1 MANQINF
8 YESLNDLPSDIIN
21 GNIYFILKNDKIA
34 ELKVD
39 LNNER
44 YTVKTDIP
52 EATEDNSGLMSIEDK
67 KKLIPIIIE
76 KFSDS
81 DVNIDTIDGKDFNF
95 LQNIKIKNDQI
106 LTQNSIAGVEVVP
119 VMEDDPI
126 QENRVEIVSTD
137 DGFKLILHLNI
148 PRGKTGD
155 VGPIGPVGPRGKA
168 SRIGEVRA
176 TIDEEDGEPDVVVDY
191 NTTETEDEVITDL
204 NFNFLN
210 LKGDKGDKGDEG
222 EKGIQGERGP
232 QGKVANID
240 FKFQSGTTAGV
251 ERIDRE
257 TYEEDGQEL
266 VKLTYVVNV
275 PHGDKGDKGDSFRI
289 SRSDFTSEE
298 DMYAAL
304 DEEIIEDD
312 ENPSGIPLNT
322 FVLLTL
328 PQADP
333 VNGKLYYRPIE
344 KIDPPAEGEEDKRL
358 IYITDMSPTQPQ
370 FSVERNVSIIPW
382 NQTGEVNINN
392 EQLDHPKLNFTLPRG
407 KPMDFGEVDANITY
421 DNNSNAPSIEV
432 ETNNVLNENDPDY
445 RRQDIDFKFKN
456 LGKIYSATASANNNV
471 GVPNVTVTPSIEDN
485 KQKLHFTFSNIK
497 GEQGIQGI
505 EGPMPRLKPE
515 INLTVTPGDSSQDPA
530 GTASWSEEE
539 GLKVLNISLT
549 NVKGQDG
556 NIANISY
563 SGDGNAVSDLTYVN
577 RNLTVK
583 KDYQFATEEY
593 VNNKTSQVIQVS
605 KGGTGQT
612 SLILDNILLGN
623 GTDPIK
629 TINVLPVTLGGTGQT
644 SFTRNQ
650 ILLGQGQNNI
660 GSIETISGA
669 LYATNSTDAPHF
681 GTLPIQQGG
690 TGKTGFVNNA
700 IVVGN
705 SNNELKQ
712 INSSKGAFYS
722 TGTNEELQF
731 GILPVTL
738 GGTGAITAE
747 QARINIGSPRAEI
760 EVNSVQ
766 PTVQPE
772 DTIDYILSFTN
783 VLSPINNGD

>member
-8 YESLNDLPSDIIN
+8 YESLNDLPSKREN
-21 GNIYFILKNDKIA
+21 GNIYFILKDDNIA

-52 EATEDNSGLMSIEDK
+52 EATENNSGLMSIEDK

-76 KFSDS
+76 KFSNS

-95 LQNIKIKNDQI
+95 LQNIKIKNDQV
-106 LTQNSIAGVEVVP
+106 LTQNSIAGVEVIP
-119 VMEDDPI
+119 IMEDDPV
-126 QENRVEIVSTD
+126 QENSVEVVSTD
-137 DGFKLILHLNI
+137 NGFKLILHLNI

-155 VGPIGPVGPRGKA
+155 AGPIGPRGKA

-176 TIDEEDGEPDVVVDY
+176 TIDEEVGDPDVSVDS
-191 NTTETEDEVITDL
+191 NTIETDNEFITNL
-204 NFNFLN
+204 NFNFAN
-210 LKGDKGDKGDEG
+210 LKGGQGIQGKQ
-222 EKGIQGERGP
+222 GIQGERGP

-257 TYEEDGQEL
+257 FYEEDGQEL
-266 VKLTYVVNV
+266 VKLTYIVNV

-289 SRSDFTSEE
+289 SKTFTSKEE
-298 DMYAAL
+298 MYGS
-304 DEEIIEDD
+304 IDD
-312 ENPSGIPLNT
+312 IPLNT
-322 FVLLTL
+322 FVLLIL
-328 PQADP
+328 PQSDP
-333 VNGKLYYRPIE
+333 VNGELYYKPIE
-344 KIDPPAEGEEDKRL
+344 KIEPPVEGEEDKRL
-358 IYITDMSPTQPQ
+358 IFITDMSPTQPE

-382 NQTGEVNINN
+382 NQTGEVNIDN
-392 EQLDHPKLNFTLPRG
+392 EQLDHPKLSFTLPRG
-407 KPMDFGEVDANITY
+407 KPMDFGNVNANITY
-421 DNNSNAPSIEV
+421 DNNSNAPSVEV
-432 ETNNVLNENDPDY
+432 ETDNIIDENNPDY

-456 LGKIYSATASANNNV
+456 LGKIYSATASADNNV
-471 GVPNVTVTPSIEDN
+471 GTPNVTVTPSIENN

-497 GEQGIQGI
+497 GKQGIQGV
-505 EGPMPRLKPE
+505 EGPMPQLRPE
-515 INLTVTPGDSSQDPA
+515 VNLTVTPGDSSQDPTGIA
-530 GTASWSEEE
+530 NWSDED
-539 GLKVLNISLT
+539 GLKVLNLSLT
-549 NVKGQDG
+549 NIKGQDG

-563 SGDGNAVSDLTYVN
+563 SGDGNAVSDLTYIN

-593 VNNKTSQVIQVS
+593 VDNKTSQIIQVS

-612 SLILDNILLGN
+612 SFTLDNILLGN

-629 TINVLPVTLGGTGQT
+629 TINILPITLGGTGKT

-650 ILLGQGQNNI
+650 ILLGQGQDI
-660 GSIETISGA
+660 GEITTLSGA

-690 TGKTGFVNNA
+690 TGKTGFIDNA
-700 IVVGN
+700 IVMGN

-722 TGTNEELQF
+722 TGTNAEPQF
-731 GILPVTL
+731 GTLPVSL
-738 GGTGAITAE
+738 GGTGATTAE

-760 EVNSVQ
+760 REN
-766 PTVQPE
+766 TNR
-772 DTIDYILSFTN
+772 TNDYVLSFIN
-783 VLSPINNGD
+783 VVSPI